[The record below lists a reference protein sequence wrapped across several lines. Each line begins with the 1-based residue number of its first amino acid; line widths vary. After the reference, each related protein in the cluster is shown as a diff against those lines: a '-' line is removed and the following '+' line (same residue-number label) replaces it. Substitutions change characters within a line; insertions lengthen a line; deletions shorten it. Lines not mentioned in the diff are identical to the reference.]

1 MPRRPLMNSSVI
13 IWYLPPTVRDLQ
25 YLEVN
30 LNFLW
35 NNFSLASFSHKLI
48 FSFNPETVNVVYKI
62 ENIKGPACVQRQAF
76 LLDFQPS
83 QETSLNKS
91 LVESAWEGGGCP
103 QLLSRDHL
111 WLFLDRHTACWNG
124 QTILVVGFW
133 LSSPDGALVPGV
145 HPRAGLAVVGGRKL
159 SWVGE
164 RTHHPDWAR
173 TVHAGRKIIIY
184 QQLNLSA
191 IFNLQFLQVWLIF
204 SLNWTIQ
211 EKVGLFVTT
220 SILTTPPCQIF

>member
-1 MPRRPLMNSSVI
+1 MQPHLGQISYLVPVHCWKPCSVLYEVVILWKAGLIMPRRRPLMNSSVI

-25 YLEVN
+25 YLVVN

-35 NNFSLASFSHKLI
+35 NNFSLSSFSHKLI

-83 QETSLNKS
+83 QETSLSKS

-111 WLFLDRHTACWNG
+111 WLFFGPHGLLKWANEL
-124 QTILVVGFW
+124 ILVVGWFDCLHQTEH
-133 LSSPDGALVPGV
+133 LSLGFILEPG
-145 HPRAGLAVVGGRKL
+145 L
-159 SWVGE
+159 
-164 RTHHPDWAR
+164 
-173 TVHAGRKIIIY
+173 
-184 QQLNLSA
+184 QL
-191 IFNLQFLQVWLIF
+191 
-204 SLNWTIQ
+204 
-211 EKVGLFVTT
+211 
-220 SILTTPPCQIF
+220 